1 MLPWGNEP
9 NFYCEGYKGMVKV
22 ILPICFDVFFAAV
35 EKKKPCSVES
45 HAHPPTSSWEH
56 GPSGPML
63 KVLEYDKNGLK
74 WIRRVKKKIL
84 PAILVFFWNS
94 KCFGPSLIGK
104 PMPLCGS
111 LRVFFV
117 TLRKDNKGRSLL
129 AISVVRMPRNVRNH
143 PFFFGLIFN
152 CLLWGSPPGSLT

>member
-1 MLPWGNEP
+1 MLPWRNEP
-9 NFYCEGYKGMVKV
+9 NFYCKGYKGMLKV
-22 ILPICFDVFFAAV
+22 ILPICFDVFFAPV
-35 EKKKPCSVES
+35 EKKEAYSVES
-45 HAHPPTSSWEH
+45 HPHPHIFIRTWAFRTDAQSSWIWQ
-56 GPSGPML
+56 
-63 KVLEYDKNGLK
+63 K

-84 PAILVFFWNS
+84 PAILVFFPNS

-129 AISVVRMPRNVRNH
+129 AISVVRMPRNVRSH
-143 PFFFGLIFN
+143 PFFFG
-152 CLLWGSPPGSLT
+152 WSLTACYGVTHLEV

>member
-84 PAILVFFWNS
+84 PAILVFFLKLQMFWAFTDRKTYAPLRILEGFFRDPEERQQGTFS
-94 KCFGPSLIGK
+94 SGHLSGEDAQKRPK
-104 PMPLCGS
+104 PPI
-111 LRVFFV
+111 FFWV
-117 TLRKDNKGRSLL
+117 DL
-129 AISVVRMPRNVRNH
+129 
-143 PFFFGLIFN
+143 
-152 CLLWGSPPGSLT
+152 